1 MSWKANLFINS
12 IIIILII
19 ITIIIMII
27 IVFIGLIIMITI
39 ERYNLIVSLLVG
51 SVGHP

>member
-19 ITIIIMII
+19 ITIIMII